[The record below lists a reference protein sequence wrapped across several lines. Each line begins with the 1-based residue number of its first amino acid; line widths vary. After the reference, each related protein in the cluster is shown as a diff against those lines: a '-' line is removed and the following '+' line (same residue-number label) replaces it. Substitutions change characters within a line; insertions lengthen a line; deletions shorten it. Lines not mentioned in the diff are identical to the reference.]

1 MSDSLWVHGFWPARL
16 LCPWDSPG
24 KNTRVGCHC
33 LLQGIFPTQGSNP
46 SPLCILHYRQVLYQW
61 DTWEAPIPV
70 RATFFDP
77 RQKFLN
83 NVTLSFSCL
92 QLINDNFLKREH
104 FLGFIK
110 IPFSSLPNS
119 VKLFGYSGL
128 WITLR
133 ELITAWICL
142 STFDSPSS
150 PPSHLCLLPSSSLFC
165 VTPWTSL
172 RGPDCGVHI
181 GNWLLAR
188 LLSPLLIPPLLFLVT
203 SVSLLP
209 SSLLHV
215 ILWASLGVLHCEE
228 TFHH

>member
-1 MSDSLWVHGFWPARL
+1 MSLMFRIQTVSYESPQRKSITCQSCSIMSDSLWVHGFWPARL

-110 IPFSSLPNS
+110 THKEE
-119 VKLFGYSGL
+119 KLRIIYLCVHYF
-128 WITLR
+128 LR
-133 ELITAWICL
+133 
-142 STFDSPSS
+142 
-150 PPSHLCLLPSSSLFC
+150 
-165 VTPWTSL
+165 
-172 RGPDCGVHI
+172 
-181 GNWLLAR
+181 
-188 LLSPLLIPPLLFLVT
+188 
-203 SVSLLP
+203 
-209 SSLLHV
+209 
-215 ILWASLGVLHCEE
+215 
-228 TFHH
+228 